1 VKCGSRL
8 YNTVGNILA
17 LFVRNLLKIR
27 VRDYE
32 LLVSDESDDL
42 VRMLEMAGV
51 LWMAPVKCG
60 TCDSGFC
67 TCYTPVLA
75 QRFAYLTVARGV
87 MPLLLTDT
95 AFLWVVLFIQTALRM
110 MQFQKNILAV
120 YCFSLM
126 GWRGCVTYVILNVT
140 YRIRLFR
147 YLHNIRADF

>member
-1 VKCGSRL
+1 L

-42 VRMLEMAGV
+42 VMAGV

-75 QRFAYLTVARGV
+75 LRFVYLTDARGV
-87 MPLLLTDT
+87 KPLLLTDT
-95 AFLWVVLFIQTALRM
+95 LFLWVVLFIQTALRM

-126 GWRGCVTYVILNVT
+126 GWCCTKGVV
-140 YRIRLFR
+140 
-147 YLHNIRADF
+147 

>member
-1 VKCGSRL
+1 MKCGSRL

-75 QRFAYLTVARGV
+75 LRFGYLTVARGV
-87 MPLLLTDT
+87 KPLLLTDT
-95 AFLWVVLFIQTALRM
+95 SFLWVVLFIQTALRM

-120 YCFSLM
+120 YCFSFM
-126 GWRGCVTYVILNVT
+126 GRCCTEGVV
-140 YRIRLFR
+140 
-147 YLHNIRADF
+147 

>member
-1 VKCGSRL
+1 L

-42 VRMLEMAGV
+42 VRMLEMAEV

-67 TCYTPVLA
+67 TCYTSVLA
-75 QRFAYLTVARGV
+75 LRFACLTVARGV
-87 MPLLLTDT
+87 KPLLLMS
-95 AFLWVVLFIQTALRM
+95 FLWVVLFIKTALRM

-126 GWRGCVTYVILNVT
+126 GRCHRKGVV
-140 YRIRLFR
+140 
-147 YLHNIRADF
+147 

>member
-32 LLVSDESDDL
+32 LFVLDGSDDL
-42 VRMLEMAGV
+42 LRMLEMAGV
-51 LWMAPVKCG
+51 LWMAPVKRG

-75 QRFAYLTVARGV
+75 LRFAYLTVARGV
-87 MPLLLTDT
+87 KP
-95 AFLWVVLFIQTALRM
+95 
-110 MQFQKNILAV
+110 
-120 YCFSLM
+120 
-126 GWRGCVTYVILNVT
+126 
-140 YRIRLFR
+140 
-147 YLHNIRADF
+147 

>member
-1 VKCGSRL
+1 MKCGSRL

-42 VRMLEMAGV
+42 VRMLEMAEV

-67 TCYTPVLA
+67 TCYTSVLA
-75 QRFAYLTVARGV
+75 PRFACLTVARGV
-87 MPLLLTDT
+87 KPLLLMS
-95 AFLWVVLFIQTALRM
+95 FLWVVLFIQTALRM

-120 YCFSLM
+120 YCFS
-126 GWRGCVTYVILNVT
+126 
-140 YRIRLFR
+140 
-147 YLHNIRADF
+147 